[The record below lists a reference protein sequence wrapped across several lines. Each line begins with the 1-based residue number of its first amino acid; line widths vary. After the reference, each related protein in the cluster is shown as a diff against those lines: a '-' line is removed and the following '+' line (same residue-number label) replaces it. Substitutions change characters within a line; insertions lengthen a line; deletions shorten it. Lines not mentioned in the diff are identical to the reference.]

1 MSVNFGGFTLHRHK
15 VLLLQS
21 GEEKKLDSCAHQVA
35 FEWSPIEL
43 SWVSL
48 TQIIQVSLVKVR
60 GTILFMDQNA
70 PELRSGSG
78 LHFEA
83 LGTS

>member
-1 MSVNFGGFTLHRHK
+1 MSVNFGGFTLHLHK

-48 TQIIQVSLVKVR
+48 TQIIQVSLAVKVAPR
-60 GTILFMDQNA
+60 VALNLSLVILLLYC
-70 PELRSGSG
+70 LRK
-78 LHFEA
+78 
-83 LGTS
+83 